1 MKDVL
6 YRFTPYRR
14 SKVNQIKYN
23 GEQFSCQFEQ
33 NDIELQIELYR
44 GSKSGM
50 LFAPDKTNMIEKV
63 KEYLDA
69 KIKFKLRKGKE
80 TIIEGNSSSAALE
93 IIGDTKSLIDNF
105 K

>member
-1 MKDVL
+1 VL
-6 YRFTPYRR
+6 INN
-14 SKVNQIKYN
+14 KAIKTHAIPIIKKLIN
-23 GEQFSCQFEQ
+23 
-33 NDIELQIELYR
+33 
-44 GSKSGM
+44 SGCTV
-50 LFAPDKTNMIEKV
+50 LVDKKINKFFDNKLKLAKEIDWKT
-63 KEYLDA
+63 EYLDA